1 MATARPVVNRLER
14 DVPRGRLLE
23 LMREV
28 LDEAAVIC
36 KIADLPAVYS
46 PRAKGHRGGVI
57 LGPYHQKRGAGSTW
71 TLCGAPST
79 LLTGPLVPSM
89 DGNPWA
95 LAAGRGSREIQDV
108 RGTRV
113 FAVPGRQVAS

>member
-1 MATARPVVNRLER
+1 
-14 DVPRGRLLE
+14 
-23 LMREV
+23 MRAV
-28 LDEAAVIC
+28 LDEAAGIC

-46 PRAKGHRGGVI
+46 PRPKGHRAGVI

-95 LAAGRGSREIQDV
+95 LAAEWGSCEIQDV
-108 RGTRV
+108 RGTSVCLLNQNPSCVTRTSMM
-113 FAVPGRQVAS
+113 ARTGRTEVRKAWGG